1 MSNMYKAVIHL
12 RVQPG
17 SSKNVIDGRYGD
29 SIRVKITAAPEQGK
43 ANTAVINLLSD
54 KLRIAKSAIEIIRGH
69 SSRNKVVVI
78 NGIEEDEVLRCL
90 LAED

>member
-1 MSNMYKAVIHL
+1 MYKTVIHL
-12 RVQPG
+12 RVQPAT
-17 SSKNVIDGRYGD
+17 SKNIIDGRYGN
-29 SIRVKITAAPEQGK
+29 SVRVKITAAPEQGK
-43 ANTAVINLLSD
+43 ANAALVDLLSD
-54 KLRIAKSAIEIIRGH
+54 KLKIAKSAIEIIRGH